1 MAGTQ
6 QQMSKKHL
14 KSADPIRDI
23 PRYLGIFRSFIG
35 ARMYLVFALAIA
47 AALAEGI
54 GIAMLLPLLQT
65 MDGFAGEELTGA
77 GAWLADVLDWVG
89 LGGSALGILLLIAGF
104 FLLKG
109 VFLFGAEGYTA
120 YLKGRLTR
128 ELKGRLYDEYSRMR
142 LQYYVSR
149 DTGYFVNV
157 INAQIGGFIATF
169 KAMISLGKDVVM
181 LMVYFG
187 AALAIAWQFGVMAIV
202 LGLLLFAAF
211 RWLNIYVRKLSRKNA
226 AEASTLAKLFI
237 QSLHSFKYL
246 AATAQGAQLRSETMA
261 SIRRFSR
268 RTIRMGLAQ
277 AFTSAVREPIAV
289 ISVLV
294 IVIVQLFWLEQPL
307 APILVSILLFYRGLN
322 GVMSL
327 QKHWQGA
334 LSKMGAVE
342 MVNEEFASQAR
353 EREPDGTRE
362 IGPLTRNI
370 ELRDVHFA
378 YDDQQD
384 DVLAGI
390 SLVIPARTSVALVG
404 ESGSGKSTLVD
415 VLTLMLKPRA
425 GEVLIDG
432 VPGET
437 IRLSS
442 WRKQIGFVSQETVV
456 FDDTVANNISLWR
469 GDIDQDPFLFERV
482 REAARQAH
490 VAHVIESLPD
500 GYHTLVGDRGVRLSG
515 GQRQRLF
522 LARELFKR
530 PNLLILDEA
539 TSALDSESEQA
550 IQKSIDALKGQMTI
564 VMIAHRLATIRNV
577 DKVFVIERGR
587 VVEEGSYENLKD
599 AGQTR
604 FSQLVAMQK
613 L

>member
-1 MAGTQ
+1 
-6 QQMSKKHL
+6 
-14 KSADPIRDI
+14 
-23 PRYLGIFRSFIG
+23 
-35 ARMYLVFALAIA
+35 MYLVFALAA
-47 AALAEGI
+47 VAALAEGT

-65 MDGFAGEELTGA
+65 LDGFAGEELTGA
-77 GAWLADVLDWVG
+77 GAWLADLLDWIG
-89 LGGSALGILLLIAGF
+89 LGGSALAILVLVAGF

-109 VFLFGAEGYTA
+109 VFLFLAQGYAA
-120 YLKGRLTR
+120 YLQGRLIR
-128 ELKGRLYDEYSRMR
+128 ELQGRLYDEYSRMR
-142 LQYYVSR
+142 LQHYVSR
-149 DTGYFVNV
+149 DTGHFLNV
-157 INAQIGGFIATF
+157 INSQVMGFVATF
-169 KAMISLGKDVVM
+169 TAMIGLGKDVVM

-187 AALAIAWQFGVMAIV
+187 AAMVIAWKFGVMAIV

-211 RWLNIYVRKLSRKNA
+211 RWLNIYIRKLSRKNA
-226 AEASTLAKLFI
+226 AEAGNLARLFI

-246 AATAQGAQLRSETMA
+246 AATAQGAQLRSETTA

-268 RTIRMGLAQ
+268 QVIRMGLAK
-277 AFTSAVREPIAV
+277 AFTKAVREPVAV
-289 ISVLV
+289 IAILI
-294 IVIVQLFWLEQPL
+294 IVMIQLFWLGQPL
-307 APILVSILLFYRGLN
+307 APILVSILLFYRGLS

-327 QKHWQGA
+327 QGHWQTA
-334 LSKMGAVE
+334 LSRMGAVE
-342 MVNEEFASQAR
+342 MVNEEFAIQAR

-378 YDDQQD
+378 YDDKQD

-415 VLTLMLKPRA
+415 VLTLMLKPRV

-456 FDDTVANNISLWR
+456 FDDTIANNISLWR

-490 VAHVIESLPD
+490 VAHVIESFPH
-500 GYHTLVGDRGVRLSG
+500 GYHTRVGDRGVRLSG

-550 IQKSIDALKGQMTI
+550 IQASIDALKGKMTV

-577 DKVFVIERGR
+577 DRVFVIDKGR
-587 VVEEGSYENLKD
+587 VVEEGSYDDLRYN
-599 AGQTR
+599 GQSR
-604 FSQLVAMQK
+604 FANLVAMQR